1 VPRQKALIV
10 CVGHDAD
17 GQDVE
22 VPLPDPGHRP
32 VAQMTHPAVETGGG
46 SQSGDDIPICGV
58 VEYGID
64 SIVIIWYQVGQ
75 FLGGC
80 QVT

>member
-1 VPRQKALIV
+1 
-10 CVGHDAD
+10 
-17 GQDVE
+17 VE

-32 VAQMTHPAVETGGG
+32 IAQVTHPAVKTGGG
-46 SQSGDDIPICGV
+46 AQSGDDIPICGV

-75 FLGGC
+75 FLGGG

>member
-1 VPRQKALIV
+1 
-10 CVGHDAD
+10 
-17 GQDVE
+17 VE

-46 SQSGDDIPICGV
+46 SQSGDDIPIRGV
-58 VEYGID
+58 VEDGIEG
-64 SIVIIWYQVGQ
+64 IVIIWYQVGQ